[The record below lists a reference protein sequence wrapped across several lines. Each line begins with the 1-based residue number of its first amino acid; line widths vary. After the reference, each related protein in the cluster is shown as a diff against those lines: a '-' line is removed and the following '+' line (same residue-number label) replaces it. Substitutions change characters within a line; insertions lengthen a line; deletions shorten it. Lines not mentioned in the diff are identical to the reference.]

1 MKTIFI
7 VTKIIKVKLYKYIL
21 KNKLPVTL
29 KGQTKIVCTSGS
41 GCTGFLKIQLCCIIM
56 MEVKCCMW
64 GIELCIKVTFLH
76 DLILD
81 VLNHNSAIHRDSYMA
96 DNIIL
101 IQRINVQDYTDTDFD
116 SLFASQ

>member
-1 MKTIFI
+1 
-7 VTKIIKVKLYKYIL
+7 
-21 KNKLPVTL
+21 
-29 KGQTKIVCTSGS
+29 
-41 GCTGFLKIQLCCIIM
+41 M

-81 VLNHNSAIHRDSYMA
+81 VLNHNSVIHRDSYMA

-101 IQRINVQDYTDTDFD
+101 IQRINVQDYTVTDFD